1 MMKPKRSNIDRSE
14 HPANNSKNKQ
24 HKFFVLLICISV
36 CMFFCSCEKKES
48 EPEGDQTYE
57 SIEKELCGNLGI
69 ATPTDT
75 VKDSG
80 IVIDFWYPDSSDAA
94 YYEAAADAFYARYGI
109 TVNVTY
115 YGGVSFL
122 EDINAA
128 NVAGIGP
135 DVVILSNDQIEKARR
150 AGVIEENTIYEEE
163 FIARNFPQVSINALT
178 SDGGFYGY
186 PIYFDTYFLVYD
198 ASIVTDVPE
207 TIEDILTFSETFE
220 DPENQKVVFAWDID
234 DPFYC
239 YMFMGGYASFFGKY
253 GEDKEDFDLTNENV
267 VAAMTYYQQ
276 LSEYYSVKIDKSNY
290 DDIKTEIA
298 DGDIIFAIAR
308 DDILSIVDVEEGKY
322 ELALVPA
329 LTDELESGSLSIT
342 YGASVSYFS
351 DQKDAARLFAS
362 FLSYEYSE
370 NLFTLINKTGCKG
383 SINRVSENEAFL
395 YSQYLLS
402 DSVPKTMEMSEFWA
416 YSQITL
422 DKIWEGADV
431 QTELNALQA
440 LIDERLRNK

>member
-1 MMKPKRSNIDRSE
+1 MKLEKNHFCRSG
-14 HPANNSKNKQ
+14 HPVNSYTDKQ
-24 HKFFVLLICISV
+24 HRFLMLLICISV
-36 CMFFCSCEKKES
+36 CFCLCACGNRK
-48 EPEGDQTYE
+48 PEQTGDQTYE
-57 SIEKELCGNLGI
+57 TIEKELCGRLGI
-69 ATPTDT
+69 ATPTDS
-75 VKDSG
+75 VADSG
-80 IVIDFWYPDSSDAA
+80 ITIDLWYPDSSDAA
-94 YYEAAADAFYARYGI
+94 YYEAAAKDFYDRYGI
-109 TVNVTY
+109 TVNLTY
-115 YGGVSFL
+115 YDGVSFL
-122 EDINAA
+122 EDINTA
-128 NVAGIGP
+128 NIEGTGP

-150 AGVIEENTIYEEE
+150 AGIIEENTVYEDE
-163 FIARNFPQVSINALT
+163 FIARNFPQVSIHALT

-198 ASIVTDVPE
+198 ASIVTEVPD
-207 TIEDILTFSETFE
+207 TIEDILTFSESFE
-220 DPENQKVVFAWDID
+220 DPENKKVVFAWDID

-239 YMFMGGYASFFGKY
+239 YMFMGGYADFFGEY

-276 LSEYYSVKIDKSNY
+276 LGEYYSVQIDKSNY
-290 DDIKTEIA
+290 DDIKTEIEA
-298 DGDIIFAIAR
+298 GDIVFAIAR

-322 ELALVPA
+322 DLALVPA

-342 YGASVSYFS
+342 YGACVSYFS
-351 DQKDAARLFAS
+351 EKKDAARLFSAY
-362 FLSYEYSE
+362 LSYEYSE

-422 DKIWEGADV
+422 DHIWEGADV
-431 QTELNALQA
+431 QTELNALQSF
-440 LIDERLRNK
+440 IEEKIRD